1 MKDIIYI
8 IPIILITFI
17 PISLWGYFFWYINN
31 DILNKKRFFLWLF
44 AWWLSVIPVLYLWDI
59 AKEFSFYILNIFA
72 QISNFSFINVLLS
85 FLSILIIFSLVP
97 FFLFYSPP
105 YTRQK
110 FFIFLKRLLIF
121 SLFFVVISIIFY
133 LLNSIF
139 NSFGDFTK
147 PLEKNLDI
155 TFWDIAF
162 NSLKLVIFY
171 YLIIWVIEELSKFL
185 FFSYDKTLNIFNSK
199 DWIVYA
205 IFVALWFSFIENI
218 LFFKSIYENF
228 WFWKE
233 LISTYFLRNI
243 FSVFLHILCSSIFAY
258 FFSKMYLKY
267 QDSYNKIYIK
277 TLFIWFLLSF
287 ILHWLFDIFL
297 SFSMMFFVFLY
308 IIFWYFY
315 FTYILNTD

>member
-1 MKDIIYI
+1 MYNIIYI
-8 IPIILITFI
+8 FIIILISFI
-17 PISLWGYFFWYINN
+17 PISLWGYFFWYIDN
-31 DILNKKRFFLWLF
+31 DSLNKKRFFLWIF
-44 AWWLSVIPVLYLWDI
+44 WWRLSVIPVLYLWDI
-59 AKEFSFYILNIFA
+59 SKEFSFDILNIFA
-72 QISNFSFINVLLS
+72 QISNFSLLNVILS
-85 FLSILIIFSLVP
+85 FISVLIIFSLIP

-105 YTRQK
+105 YTKEK
-110 FFIFLKRLLIF
+110 FLIFFKRFLIF
-121 SLFFVVISIIFY
+121 SLFFIIISGIFY
-133 LLNSIF
+133 LLNSVF
-139 NSFGDFTK
+139 NSFSNFTT
-147 PLEKNLDI
+147 PLEKDLNI

-171 YLIIWVIEELSKFL
+171 YLIIWIIEELSKFL
-185 FFSYDKTLNIFNSK
+185 FFSYDKNLIISNNK
-199 DWIVYA
+199 NWIIYA
-205 IFVALWFSFIENI
+205 IFIALWFSFTENI

-267 QDSYNKIYIK
+267 RDNYNKIYIK
-277 TLFIWFLLSF
+277 TLFTWFFLSF

-315 FTYILNTD
+315 FTYIFNKD